1 MSKLNTLVPDGPS
14 NVNRSTVL
22 TVADLIAWLHKNKPD
37 ALKAAI
43 QAGGAKEVKAAL
55 NDLEDHCEL
64 WR

>member
-1 MSKLNTLVPDGPS
+1 MRRLNKILPDGPS
-14 NVNRSTVL
+14 GVSRETCLV
-22 TVADLIAWLHKNKPD
+22 VADLIAWLQQNQPN

-55 NDLEDHCEL
+55 NDLEAHCEL